1 VTAPS
6 VAVDAGQT
14 EVRAVLVDGYGPAGD
29 VVEPASAAE
38 RVDGPMIGLV
48 GPVATAPGVERMD
61 GAGVDADAVAAALL
75 AAVGRL
81 ELPVSATATV
91 AIGLSGFE
99 AARPDD
105 LGRIEALLR
114 ARLSVGRVV
123 IASDGVTSLLGALG
137 ERPGAVVA
145 AGTGTI
151 VVARGRAGWARVDGW
166 GSLLGDAGSGF
177 AIGRAG
183 LDAALRELDGR
194 GGSAKLLRAAWERFA
209 SGPAR
214 GAPLPGAAEAAARVA
229 AEDRGAS
236 LPGAAGDGARVAAED
251 VGAALVAGVH
261 RTAVPTRAVAGFAEV
276 VGRLAG
282 TGDATSMSIL
292 AEAGRELALSACTAL
307 DRALARDEPAT
318 VSYSGNVFKAG
329 QPLLEPF
336 ARALAERR
344 PDARLV
350 APAGDGLAG
359 AAALARDPDAVAVQ
373 SGLSWRAA

>member
-1 VTAPS
+1 VTPPS

-14 EVRAVLVDGYGPAGD
+14 EVRAVLIDGH
-29 VVEPASAAE
+29 
-38 RVDGPMIGLV
+38 

-61 GAGVDADAVAAALL
+61 GAGVDADSVAAALL
-75 AAVGRL
+75 AAIGRL
-81 ELPVSATATV
+81 DLPVPADATV

-99 AARPDD
+99 TAWAED

-114 ARLSVGRVV
+114 TELSAGRVV
-123 IASDGVTSLLGALG
+123 IASDGVTSLLGAIG

-194 GGSAKLLRAAWERFA
+194 GGSAMLLDAAWERFA
-209 SGPAR
+209 
-214 GAPLPGAAEAAARVA
+214 
-229 AEDRGAS
+229 
-236 LPGAAGDGARVAAED
+236 AED
-251 VGAALVAGVH
+251 VGAGLVAGVH
-261 RTAVPTRAVAGFAEV
+261 RAAVPTRAVAGFAEV

-282 TGDATSMSIL
+282 EGDATSASIL
-292 AEAGRELALSACTAL
+292 AEAGRELALSASTAL
-307 DRALARDEPAT
+307 GRALADDEPAT
-318 VSYSGNVFKAG
+318 VSYSGNVFKVG

-344 PDARLV
+344 PEARLV

-359 AAALARDPDAVAVQ
+359 AALLARDPDAVAVHP
-373 SGLSWRAA
+373 GLVWRAA